1 VRSRGWAEWGVCELR
16 LVDDQAVRGFM
27 RRLLFTRSSS
37 EQQRRRD
44 VSTTLHEARWA
55 WAWAQVVTKV
65 ARADPFAVCNLTNLA
80 DERLPT
86 FICASPRFEACLYIN
101 DTSHFYTSLTLT
113 PITYA
118 LAADERI

>member
-1 VRSRGWAEWGVCELR
+1 
-16 LVDDQAVRGFM
+16 M

-37 EQQRRRD
+37 ERRRRRD
-44 VSTTLHEARWA
+44 VSTPLHEARWA
-55 WAWAQVVTKV
+55 SWAWAQVVTKV

>member
-1 VRSRGWAEWGVCELR
+1 VCESWAQGFQDDIDITALAGTGGGRRGVRSRGWAGWGVCELR

-44 VSTTLHEARWA
+44 VSTTLHEARR
-55 WAWAQVVTKV
+55 AWAQVVTKV

-86 FICASPRFEACLYIN
+86 FICASPRF
-101 DTSHFYTSLTLT
+101 S
-113 PITYA
+113 
-118 LAADERI
+118 